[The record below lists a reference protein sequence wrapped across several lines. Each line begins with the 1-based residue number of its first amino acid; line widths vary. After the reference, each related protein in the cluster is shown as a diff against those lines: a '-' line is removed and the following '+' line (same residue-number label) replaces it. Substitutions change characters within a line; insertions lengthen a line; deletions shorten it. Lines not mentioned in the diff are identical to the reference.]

1 MTELKAIDPRQE
13 KIVSDEAT
21 NVAPNVAATVEAV
34 FGCGQNRAQR
44 AASGFAGTNGVTDRS
59 VG

>member
-13 KIVSDEAT
+13 KIVSDE
-21 NVAPNVAATVEAV
+21 APNVAATVEAV

-59 VG
+59 VE